1 MLCRLASTSVK
12 GSEIPL
18 PHSNSSLQ
26 RSKLVQAV
34 IAAEKLWVISPIT
47 ATSLLLLYYRD
58 YLTYMND
65 HDSAQSEGFRAHLP
79 QRDAARCRCL
89 HVTNSLGVEL
99 AGCKIRP
106 RPWLGIGRASLGT
119 GLHLPFDQIT
129 LLPTLHHCFPPTY
142 SQSIVA
148 DSRQRRRQQH
158 KAHNPSRQTHRYS
171 ESASRSCRHTIRLH
185 QRTSVASATCRI

>member
-12 GSEIPL
+12 GSEILL
-18 PHSNSSLQ
+18 PHSNSSFQ
-26 RSKLVQAV
+26 RSKLVRAV

-58 YLTYMND
+58 YLTCMID

-89 HVTNSLGVEL
+89 HVTNPLGVKL

-129 LLPTLHHCFPPTY
+129 LLPTSLLSTY
-142 SQSIVA
+142 ILSEHRCILATATTTAAQSTQ
-148 DSRQRRRQQH
+148 S
-158 KAHNPSRQTHRYS
+158 PRQTHRYS

-185 QRTSVASATCRI
+185 HRTSVASATCRI